1 MSRSEEKSRKW
12 LLVPVLAAVLAAG
25 IAIGVAGTRLADRP
39 EGDWED
45 ATGAAGAAAESVPEI
60 PDGQLFDYAEDGT
73 VALGNYKT
81 MVVAVTPD
89 RETVDAQLQYVA
101 EDAGKKYKVK
111 KGDYAFVDYVGTLE
125 GEAAQELTATD
136 VALKVGDY
144 VYEKEFEDGL
154 LGRKPG
160 SIFNIRVH
168 YGSEYPDDV
177 VAGRDV
183 DYSVSLRAV
192 FNDAVA
198 KAESK
203 GKYPTVESYR
213 EYAGEKLKKENEEN
227 IRELAW
233 VDFMGICQVNGM
245 SEKQVQEEWETLKE
259 NYARVAEEDKVT
271 YQELLA
277 QLELDEDDLRE
288 QAEDNVGE
296 RMVAK
301 TVAEREGLTLDDEAY
316 RGYLMRILGYTE
328 KDDMSLTSLVD
339 EYREVYG
346 NRPRDDV
353 IVAMVKRYI
362 AENVRRV

>member
-1 MSRSEEKSRKW
+1 MSRREDRSGRW
-12 LLVPVLAAVLAAG
+12 LSALVLAAVLAAG
-25 IAIGVAGTRLADRP
+25 IAIGVAGTRLVNGP
-39 EGDWED
+39 EGDRED
-45 ATGAAGAAAESVPEI
+45 ATGAAAESVPEI
-60 PDGQLFDYAEDGT
+60 PDGQLFDYTENGT
-73 VALGNYKT
+73 VVLGNYKT

-89 RETVDAQLQYVA
+89 KETVDAQLQYVA
-101 EDAGKKYKVK
+101 EDAEKKYKVK

-125 GEAAQELTATD
+125 GETSEELTASD
-136 VALKVGDY
+136 VALKIGDY

-154 LGRKPG
+154 LGRKAG

-168 YGSEYPDDV
+168 YGTEYPDEF

-192 FNDAVA
+192 FNDAMA

-213 EYAGEKLKKENEEN
+213 EYASGKLKKENEEN

-233 VDFMGICQVNGM
+233 VDFMGICQVNER
-245 SEKQVQEEWETLKE
+245 SEKQVQEELETLKR
-259 NYARVAEEDKVT
+259 NYTRVAEADKVT
-271 YQELLA
+271 YEELLA
-277 QLELDEDDLRE
+277 QLELNEENLRD

-301 TVAEREGLTLDDEAY
+301 TLAKREGLTLDDEAY

-328 KDDMSLTSLVD
+328 KDDMSLASLVD
-339 EYREVYG
+339 EYREDYG

-353 IVAMVKRYI
+353 LVAMVKRFI
-362 AENVRRV
+362 AENVSRV